1 MNEFTII
8 IQSQN
13 RNNELRPVNSDASI
27 DDGPKGLFGWAWAGH
42 KACFIILYS
51 GLRSAATHG
60 GNFNFAQRKLGEL

>member
-27 DDGPKGLFGWAWAGH
+27 DDGQ
-42 KACFIILYS
+42 KACLD
-51 GLRSAATHG
+51 GLGLAI
-60 GNFNFAQRKLGEL
+60 KLVSLSCIVGLEVQPLMGEP